1 MAEGDSPA
9 VRLVKLYRCF
19 LNGRSA
25 KTSEVAQR
33 HYGGDKRTA
42 LRDLSALAKADLLR
56 VTGEDTDRI
65 YAITD
70 QSYLDDLRVGDAVSL
85 MLGRRLTDFLGP
97 TGLNGVLGR
106 LPIERAIEPRLR
118 RHLSQKFISVIEP
131 ARVYDAAQLR
141 LLDQLA
147 QAIVE
152 ERWAD
157 LRYQRSTGEVQVLK
171 RFRPLTLAVYR
182 RALYILGLAGE
193 QRRTL
198 ALDRIAE
205 VRVGEVEGYPA
216 RWEPLEGSEGAFGLW
231 GDGQPSAVV
240 LRFSAERAH
249 LVRARRWHPSQAL
262 LTLPDGRLELRMMAH
277 GTELVRFVCEWGPHC
292 EVVAP
297 ERLRATVAAQLR
309 AAAALYA
316 EAP

>member
-1 MAEGDSPA
+1 MAEGDSPS

-19 LNGRSA
+19 LNGRAA

-42 LRDLSALAKADLLR
+42 LRDLSALSSAGLIR
-56 VTGEDTDRI
+56 VTGEDTDRT

-70 QSYLDDLRVGDAVSL
+70 QSFLDDLRVGDAVSL
-85 MLGRRLTDFLGP
+85 MLGRRLTDLLGP

-118 RHLSQKFISVIEP
+118 RHLSQKFISVFEP
-131 ARVYDAAQLR
+131 ARVYDAAQLKV
-141 LLDQLA
+141 LDQLA
-147 QAIVE
+147 QAIIE
-152 ERWAD
+152 ERWVD
-157 LRYQRSTGEVQVLK
+157 LSYTRSTGEAQALV
-171 RFRPLTLAVYR
+171 RFRPLTMAVYR
-182 RALYILGLAGE
+182 RALYIIGLAGE

-198 ALDRIAE
+198 ALDRIAGL
-205 VRVGEVEGYPA
+205 RVGEVEGYPA
-216 RWEPLEGSEGAFGLW
+216 RWEPLAGAEGAFGIW

-249 LVRARRWHPSQAL
+249 LVRARRWHSSQVL
-262 LTLPDGRLELRMMAH
+262 VELPGGGLELRMMAH

-292 EVVAP
+292 EVLSPAP
-297 ERLRATVAAQLR
+297 LRAAVAAQLR
-309 AAAALYA
+309 AAADLYA
-316 EAP
+316 TAP